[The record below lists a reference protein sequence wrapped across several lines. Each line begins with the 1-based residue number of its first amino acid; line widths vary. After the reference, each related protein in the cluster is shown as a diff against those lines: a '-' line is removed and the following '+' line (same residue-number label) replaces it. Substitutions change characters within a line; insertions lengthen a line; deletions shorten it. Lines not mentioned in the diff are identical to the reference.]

1 MQWYAQDAMSG
12 KSDASR
18 PFDLSVNPGTMQVA
32 HFSNFFWYNMVGNVA
47 FIGFSGEG
55 GWNQQLP
62 YFQEACNWAE
72 AQDPALLVLLGHWD
86 GDNMG
91 CASGM
96 AASEVYNAVRS
107 LPGCAA
113 LAPRLKYFEG
123 HTHCNKVTQDNTG
136 FMVGANGM
144 SGCGDF
150 GLPILDTR
158 GGQATLWY
166 FSLGSGGQRH
176 SNWDEVLT
184 CIRNYGFSACTQY
197 ADKWMQQSLTFANS
211 TSSVT
216 FV

>member
-1 MQWYAQDAMSG
+1 MG
-12 KSDASR
+12 
-18 PFDLSVNPGTMQVA
+18 
-32 HFSNFFWYNMVGNVA
+32 
-47 FIGFSGEG
+47 
-55 GWNQQLP
+55 
-62 YFQEACNWAE
+62 
-72 AQDPALLVLLGHWD
+72 GHWD

-96 AASEVYNAVRS
+96 AASEVYDKVQS
-107 LPGCAA
+107 LSGCDA
-113 LAPRLKYFEG
+113 LQGRIKYFEG
-123 HTHCNKVTQDNTG
+123 HTHCNQIMESNTG

-144 SGCGDF
+144 SGCGNF

-158 GGQATLWY
+158 GDQATLWY
-166 FSLGSGGQRH
+166 FSLGSNGQRH